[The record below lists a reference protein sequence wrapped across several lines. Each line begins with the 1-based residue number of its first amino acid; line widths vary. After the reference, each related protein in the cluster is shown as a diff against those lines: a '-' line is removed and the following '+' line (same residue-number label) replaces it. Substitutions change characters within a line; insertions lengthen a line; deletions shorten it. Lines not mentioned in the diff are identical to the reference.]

1 MIVELTEE
9 QCDEVV
15 ASSLSNWIIDLLED
29 EDTTE
34 RWDMIANLFCALQYY
49 ITHEQMVGF
58 MRDYPEL
65 AEELDWSEDD

>member
-49 ITHEQMVGF
+49 ITHEQMVEF